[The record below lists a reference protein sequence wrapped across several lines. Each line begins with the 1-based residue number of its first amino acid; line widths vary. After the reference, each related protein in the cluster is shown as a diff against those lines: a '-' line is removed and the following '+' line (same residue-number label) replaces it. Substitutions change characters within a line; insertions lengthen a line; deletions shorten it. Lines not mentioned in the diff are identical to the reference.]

1 MAITFGNSI
10 DLGKN
15 EILNARMQNLS
26 APPTSPL
33 DGLFYYDTTTKTA
46 QLYANG
52 SWVTMGHLGEI
63 FTAALLAKLNGI
75 AAGAN
80 NYTHPGYTAKASG
93 LYKVTVD
100 ALGHISSATAVAKA
114 DITALGIPAQDTTYG
129 LATTSANGLMSSTD
143 KTKID
148 ASYTSAQVDTAIA
161 AAIATLIDSSP
172 DALNTL
178 NELAAALGDDPNF
191 ATTITNALAN
201 KVDKIAGKG
210 LSTNDFTTALLD
222 KLNGI
227 TAGANTR
234 KYSIAVGNGSTTSI
248 VVTHN
253 LNTQNVTVTLRETA
267 SPYNVVMTDVQITSV
282 NTVTLIFATAP
293 ASGQYTVTV
302 VG

>member
-1 MAITFGNSI
+1 MAIPFGNSI

-15 EILNARMQNLS
+15 ELLNARLQNLS
-26 APPTSPL
+26 AAPANPL
-33 DGLFYYDTTTKTA
+33 DGLFYYDATTKTA

-52 SWVTMGHLGEI
+52 IWVTMGHLGEI

-80 NYTHPGYTAKASG
+80 NYTHPGYTGKASG

-100 ALGHISSATAVAKA
+100 ALGHVSAATAVAKA

-129 LATTSANGLMSSTD
+129 VATPSANGLMSSTD
-143 KTKID
+143 KAKVD

-172 DALNTL
+172 GALDTL

-191 ATTITNALAN
+191 ATTISNALAN

-227 TAGANTR
+227 TPGANTR
-234 KYSIAVGNGSTTSI
+234 KYSVAVGTGSATSI

-282 NTVTLIFATAP
+282 NTITLIFATAP
-293 ASGQYTVTV
+293 TAGKYTVTV